1 MLDQNISK
9 NGIGTAIIAA
19 AVKVRDSLG
28 SRLLESTL
36 ERCLTREIS
45 KRALCARRQAMIS
58 LRYDNLL
65 VENAW
70 RIDLLVENLVVFK
83 IKSVE
88 ALLPVHS
95 AQLTSQLKRG
105 GYRLRYLFNFNVTH
119 MRDGIIRRVN
129 GR

>member
-1 MLDQNISK
+1 M
-9 NGIGTAIIAA
+9 
-19 AVKVRDSLG
+19 
-28 SRLLESTL
+28 
-36 ERCLTREIS
+36 
-45 KRALCARRQAMIS
+45 
-58 LRYDNLL
+58 
-65 VENAW
+65 
-70 RIDLLVENLVVFK
+70 LVENLVVFK